1 MIHDQEGDKDQEPQ
15 NEYARQVK
23 KHKKSTYNKTL
34 RQFKNLQ
41 THYIITSRFSNSTW
55 NENINYRK
63 KKEEFKCVYCSPY
76 NVSQSIKPNS
86 IMFVLE
92 MNNDTNKILG
102 IGMVRNKVKRP
113 YKYSVYQNMK
123 YNRFN
128 YMGSYRID
136 RSECNVE
143 EMMLF
148 KYFDNVCF
156 HGNKHMKRGQ
166 GLTLFPMSTVYEWK
180 EKMNLVDYIRSM
192 FKKRIND

>member
-34 RQFKNLQ
+34 RQFKKLQ

-92 MNNDTNKILG
+92 MNNDTNK
-102 IGMVRNKVKRP
+102 
-113 YKYSVYQNMK
+113 
-123 YNRFN
+123 
-128 YMGSYRID
+128 
-136 RSECNVE
+136 
-143 EMMLF
+143 
-148 KYFDNVCF
+148 
-156 HGNKHMKRGQ
+156 
-166 GLTLFPMSTVYEWK
+166 
-180 EKMNLVDYIRSM
+180 
-192 FKKRIND
+192 

>member
-1 MIHDQEGDKDQEPQ
+1 
-15 NEYARQVK
+15 
-23 KHKKSTYNKTL
+23 
-34 RQFKNLQ
+34 
-41 THYIITSRFSNSTW
+41 
-55 NENINYRK
+55 
-63 KKEEFKCVYCSPY
+63 
-76 NVSQSIKPNS
+76 
-86 IMFVLE
+86 
-92 MNNDTNKILG
+92 
-102 IGMVRNKVKRP
+102 
-113 YKYSVYQNMK
+113 MK

>member
-1 MIHDQEGDKDQEPQ
+1 MTEETKHEE
-15 NEYARQVK
+15 NVK
-23 KHKKSTYNKTL
+23 AHKKSGYNKTL
-34 RQFKNLQ
+34 RQFKKLQ
-41 THYIITSRFSNSTW
+41 THYILTSRFSNSTW
-55 NENINYRK
+55 SENIKYREK
-63 KKEEFKCVYCSPY
+63 KGEFKCVYCSPY

-113 YKYSVYQNMK
+113 YKYNVYHNMK

-136 RSECNVE
+136 RSDCNVE

-156 HGNKHMKRGQ
+156 RGNKHMKRGQ
-166 GLTLFPMSTVYEWK
+166 GLTLFPMSTIYDWK
-180 EKMNLVDYIRSM
+180 EKLDLVDYIRSM
-192 FKKRIND
+192 FKKRIT